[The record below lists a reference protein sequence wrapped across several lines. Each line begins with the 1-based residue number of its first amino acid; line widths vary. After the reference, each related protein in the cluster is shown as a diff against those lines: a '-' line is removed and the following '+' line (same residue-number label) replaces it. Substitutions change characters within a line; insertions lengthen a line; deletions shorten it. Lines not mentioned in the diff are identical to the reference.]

1 MKKRLAILLACA
13 VLAVF
18 PATTAF
24 AQGSDGDDGE
34 FDFSDMFAVG
44 DVDCNGVVNT
54 TDRAL
59 LRKTILGLYVPK
71 NESKA
76 DVNGSK
82 TVDVCDLVMLN
93 RQLSA

>member
-1 MKKRLAILLACA
+1 MKKRLVILLACA
-13 VLAVF
+13 MLAVF

-24 AQGSDGDDGE
+24 AQGGDDFE
-34 FDFSDMFAVG
+34 TDFADLFAVG